1 MGEREEEK
9 MRVDYLLEHMNKGNS
24 LLFLRYH
31 CLNTSSFTIIR
42 DYIDFESWMD
52 SWQYGRISVRSYKEK
67 GLSFNELFRPNVILD
82 RSLMEEIFKCLD
94 NGYSVIVSKGVD
106 PEGTLFKGNI
116 QLSRELFSINYLIEY
131 TEGYGTVR
139 DLETA
144 KKIYRVSNNT
154 HNKINMLPAIL
165 GLLRKSIELYSN
177 YFYKYKVSI
186 ILEWSIYE
194 FPVGAL
200 EDELIFWEIRRG
212 GSE

>member
-9 MRVDYLLEHMNKGNS
+9 MRADYLLEHMNKGNS

-42 DYIDFESWMD
+42 NDKDFEEWMNG
-52 SWQYGRISVRSYKEK
+52 WEYGRISVRSYREN
-67 GLSFNELFRPNVILD
+67 GLSFNEFFRPNVILD
-82 RSLMEEIFKCLD
+82 MTLIHDIFGCLD
-94 NGYSVIVSKGVD
+94 NGYSVIVSRGVD
-106 PEGTLFKGNI
+106 PTGTLYKGNI
-116 QLSRELFSINYLIEY
+116 QLSRELLGINYLIEY

-144 KKIYRVSNNT
+144 KKIHRVSNNT
-154 HNKINMLPAIL
+154 PIKINMLPAIFDI
-165 GLLRKSIELYSN
+165 LRKSIELYSN

-200 EDELIFWEIRRG
+200 EEELIFWEIRRG